1 MKEKKRSDFK
11 SYRSDEFM
19 VKFLSPGPR
28 GINVVVQKRRK
39 ERRPGTLSL
48 YEIPIF
54 ECNVADLEADLE
66 KCAAALV
73 KTMMEHSP
81 NIEDLKLTQAK
92 QREAENS
99 KEKEDAE
106 NQTASD
112 I

>member
-1 MKEKKRSDFK
+1 MEEKKRGDFK

-54 ECNVADLEADLE
+54 ECNVEDFEANLE
-66 KCAAALV
+66 KCAAALI

-81 NIEDLKLTQAK
+81 NVEDLRLTQADK
-92 QREAENS
+92 KGQN
-99 KEKEDAE
+99 DAE
-106 NQTASD
+106 CKTEEKDAFS